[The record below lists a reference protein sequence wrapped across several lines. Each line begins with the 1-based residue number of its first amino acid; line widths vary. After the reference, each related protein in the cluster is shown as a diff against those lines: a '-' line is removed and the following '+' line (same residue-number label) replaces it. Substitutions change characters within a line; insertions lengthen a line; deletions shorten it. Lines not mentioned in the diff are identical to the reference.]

1 MLKKSLPVVFLLA
14 GLGCSGSPP
23 RPNIIYIMTDD
34 HATQMMSAYGSTRA
48 STPNLDRIAREGML
62 FRNAFCTNSLCAPS
76 RATLLTGL
84 YSHKNGQL
92 SNQEIFDGIQ
102 STFPKLLQQAGY
114 QTALVGKWHLRSEP
128 TGFDYWNILPGQG
141 DYRNPDLIEMGE
153 RKSHQ
158 GYVTDIITDL
168 AMDWIRNRDPER
180 PFALLYHH
188 KAPHARWIP
197 SEEHEQLF
205 EDEDIAAPETFEDDF
220 SRRAEPIQ
228 LATNRLVPGLLRRY
242 RQWGPQFGK
251 VVPEELESEASR
263 DWMYQAYIKDYKRVM
278 VSVDENVG
286 RLLDFLER
294 EGLSHDTMVI
304 YTSDNGKFV
313 GDHFMF
319 DKRLMYEETLRIP
332 LAVRYPR
339 GIQPGRETEAF
350 SLNLDYAP
358 TILDYAGVD
367 IPQHMQ
373 GRSLRPL
380 LQGSTPDDWR
390 EMIYYQY
397 HEPPAAHNVA
407 THYGVRTARY
417 KLIHYSD
424 DYGGPEAWE
433 LIDLE
438 EDPLEYVNF
447 YDDSAYEDTVRGL
460 KEQLR
465 QLREQFE
472 VPK

>member
-1 MLKKSLPVVFLLA
+1 MKYPSLLLLLCILA
-14 GLGCSGSPP
+14 CSQPP

-34 HATQMMSAYGSTRA
+34 HATQMMSAYGSRRA
-48 STPNLDRIAREGML
+48 STPNLDRIAREGIL

-92 SNQEIFDGIQ
+92 SNRTTFDGSQI
-102 STFPKLLQQAGY
+102 TFPKLLQQAGY

-141 DYRNPDLIEMGE
+141 DYRNPVLIEMGE
-153 RKSHQ
+153 PKSHQ

-168 AMDWIRNRDPER
+168 AMDWIRHRDPER
-180 PFALLYHH
+180 PFVLLYHH

-197 SEEHEQLF
+197 SAEHERLF
-205 EDEDIAAPETFEDDF
+205 EDEEIAAPETFNDDY
-220 SRRAEPIQ
+220 SQRAEPIQ
-228 LATNRLVPGLLRRY
+228 QATNRLVPDLLQRY
-242 RQWGPQFGK
+242 RNWGPEFGK
-251 VVPEELESEASR
+251 IVPDDLEGEALR
-263 DWMYQAYIKDYKRVM
+263 KWMYQAYVKDYKRVM

-286 RLLDFLER
+286 RLLDFLDQ
-294 EGLSHDTMVI
+294 EGLSRDTMII

-319 DKRLMYEETLRIP
+319 DKRLMYEEPLRIP

-339 GIQPGRETEAF
+339 GIRPGQETEAF

-367 IPQHMQ
+367 IPSQMQ

-380 LQGSTPDDWR
+380 LEGRTPEDWR

-407 THYGVRTARY
+407 THYGVRTDRH

-438 EDPLEYVNF
+438 KDPLEYVDF
-447 YDDSAYEDTVRGL
+447 YGDPAYADIVREL
-460 KEQLR
+460 TEQLQ
-465 QLREQFE
+465 QLRREFE
-472 VPK
+472 VPE

>member
-1 MLKKSLPVVFLLA
+1 MFRKCLSFLPLVVA
-14 GLGCSGSPP
+14 LGCSESPP

-48 STPNLDRIAREGML
+48 ATPNLDRIAREGML

-92 SNQEIFDGIQ
+92 SNQETFDGSQ

-141 DYRNPDLIEMGE
+141 DYRNPDLIEMGQ

-168 AMDWIRNRDPER
+168 AMDWIRNRDRQR

-197 SEEHEQLF
+197 SEEHELLF
-205 EDEDIAAPETFEDDF
+205 EDEDIAEPETFDD
-220 SRRAEPIQ
+220 SYTRRAEPIQ
-228 LATNRLVPGLLRRY
+228 QATNRLVPGLLGRY

-251 VVPEELESEASR
+251 VVPDDLEDEDLR

-294 EGLSHDTMVI
+294 EGLSRDTMII

-339 GIQPGRETEAF
+339 GIRPGQETDAF

-367 IPQHMQ
+367 IPLHMQ

-380 LQGSTPDDWR
+380 LQGRTPDDWR

-397 HEPPAAHNVA
+397 HERPAAHNVA
-407 THYGVRTARY
+407 THYGVRTDRY

-438 EDPLEYVNF
+438 KDPLEYVNF
-447 YDDSAYEDTVRGL
+447 YDDPAYADTVSQL

-465 QLREQFE
+465 QLRGQFE
-472 VPK
+472 VPE